1 MSAST
6 TSESTRGR
14 VGLLSM
20 EIDGLR
26 VGMEAE

>member
-14 VGLLSM
+14 IGLLSM
-20 EIDGLR
+20 GIHGRR